1 MVDALLVCV
10 CVDIARRHDDPG
22 FGGTGPCR
30 LWRHGRVVSRVTRK
44 GMCVWIL
51 PGGMVT
57 QGLVAQGHGRVVS
70 RVTRKGS
77 FWESL
82 LSYK

>member
-1 MVDALLVCV
+1 MSPLEAREGGLESRVRVCV
-10 CVDIARRHDDPG
+10 CVDIARRHGDPG
-22 FGGTGPCR
+22 FGGTRPCR
-30 LWRHGRVVSRVTRK
+30 LWR
-44 GMCVWIL
+44 
-51 PGGMVT
+51 
-57 QGLVAQGHGRVVS
+57 HGRVVS